1 MKLLRK
7 LLIGAV
13 TAVGVVACLA
23 ATVMVVQVCRHLAQR
38 DPRDNPPAEWFGL
51 GTTYGFA
58 FPGDSHEPPGIARVA
73 GFGETDDD
81 DEAAEEHAMA
91 VIDEELREESPEERE
106 VWHAELKGHSPHTIR
121 EILSLRRTLSAAA
134 PRSIT
139 EGIELTA
146 ADAPALLPLPEAG
159 TASASRLSADALG
172 LIESA
177 IEATRAAEQVILN
190 NIANAN
196 TVGFKRSRVVFGD
209 LPYRQIALPGPL
221 DQNGRPA
228 SAGIALG
235 AGVKLLATQVD
246 VSQGRLRQTG
256 QPLDLAIEGGDGY
269 FQINDGNRF
278 LYTRAGSFNI
288 NAKGEL
294 VLVSN
299 DRGRPLEPV
308 ICVPQDAIKIT
319 ISSHGN
325 VSVLQAGQ
333 TQLNQI
339 GQIQL
344 ARFISPGSLLAHG
357 ANLFEATTASG
368 NPQVSNPGQDG
379 LGEIQQG
386 CLEEANVVV
395 SDEMAELRRM
405 QEQLTTLRQ
414 LQAEFSGASRAP

>member
-7 LLIGAV
+7 TLIGAV
-13 TAVGVVACLA
+13 STLAVVGCLTLMVMTVKACRL
-23 ATVMVVQVCRHLAQR
+23 LAQR
-38 DPRDNPPAEWFGL
+38 DTRDNPSPGWIEWRP
-51 GTTYGFA
+51 TYGFGFA
-58 FPGDSHEPPGIARVA
+58 GNSHEPPGIARVA

-81 DEAAEEHAMA
+81 DEAAEERAMA
-91 VIDEELREESPEERE
+91 LIDEELREASPEERE
-106 VWHAELKGHSPHTIR
+106 IWHAELKGHSPQTIR
-121 EILSLRRTLSAAA
+121 EILSLRRTLSPAA

-139 EGIELTA
+139 DGIELTA
-146 ADAPALLPLPEAG
+146 ADAPALLPLPETS
-159 TASASRLSADALG
+159 TAPASRLSADALG

-246 VSQGRLRQTG
+246 ILPGRLRHTE

-278 LYTRAGSFNI
+278 LYTRAGSFTI
-288 NAKGEL
+288 NTNGEL
-294 VLVSN
+294 VLASK
-299 DRGRPLEPV
+299 DRGRPLEPA
-308 ICVPQDAIKIT
+308 ISVPQDAIKVT
-319 ISSHGN
+319 ISTHGS
-325 VSVLQAGQ
+325 VAVLQAGQ
-333 TQLNQI
+333 TQPNQI

-379 LGEIQQG
+379 QGEIQQG

-405 QEQLTTLRQ
+405 EEHLKTLQQ
-414 LQAEFSGASRAP
+414 LQAEFSGAPRSP